1 MSCETGSIRANI
13 SANGQFVLLP
23 VGGYGSLGIDVR
35 GTFVGTLTFQASING
50 EDWLSLP
57 ALPIG
62 TTTNAAVVTTTT
74 TVGAWLATVA
84 GISQVRVIFT
94 AYTSGSAIVTIRA
107 EDDPSMVYNLSN
119 GAAAGQT
126 VTGTVTANEG
136 TPQTGTAYSLVTAA
150 TTNGANIKA
159 TAGNLFEIA
168 VSNVTAATIFVKFYN
183 KATAPTVGTDVPIIT
198 IPVTAGQ
205 TIALEFGR
213 LGKRFALGIGIAVT
227 AAAAAT
233 DTTVVTAGAQISGT
247 YI

>member
-1 MSCETGSIRANI
+1 M
-13 SANGQFVLLP
+13 
-23 VGGYGSLGIDVR
+23 
-35 GTFVGTLTFQASING
+35 
-50 EDWLSLP
+50 
-57 ALPIG
+57 
-62 TTTNAAVVTTTT
+62 TTTT